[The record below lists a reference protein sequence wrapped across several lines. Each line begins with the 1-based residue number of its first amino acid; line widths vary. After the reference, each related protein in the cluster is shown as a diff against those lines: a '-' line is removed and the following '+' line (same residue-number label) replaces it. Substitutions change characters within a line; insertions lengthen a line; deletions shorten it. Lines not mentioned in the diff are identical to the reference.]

1 MSLPYSKKIMAFAFF
16 VIIIFSACIN
26 YFVKLESYRNLTSD
40 AITISSILL
49 AILGIYFGALSTLK
63 EQSIFFK
70 KAKEYGQNKNIMKGL
85 IKYIGLNVYINI
97 FFIFITII
105 YDVAPHANN
114 NIIKIIANT
123 IWLFLF
129 IVILLGTITVVNFIM
144 KIYLFED
151 NNKTRI
157 ET

>member
-1 MSLPYSKKIMAFAFF
+1 MAFAFS
-16 VIIIFSACIN
+16 IIIVFSACIN
-26 YFVKLESYRNLTSD
+26 YFVKLESYRNLTSV

-49 AILGIYFGALSTLK
+49 AILGIYFGVLSTLE
-63 EQSIFFK
+63 EQSSFFK
-70 KAKEYGQNKNIMKGL
+70 KAKEYDRDKDIMKGL

-105 YDVAPHANN
+105 YDVAPHINN
-114 NIIKIIANT
+114 RVIKILANT
-123 IWLFLF
+123 IWLSLF

-144 KIYLFED
+144 QIYLFED
-151 NNKTRI
+151 NKTKI

>member
-1 MSLPYSKKIMAFAFF
+1 MSLPYSKRIMAFAFS
-16 VIIIFSACIN
+16 IIIVFSACIN
-26 YFVKLESYRNLTSD
+26 YFVKLESYRNLTSV

-49 AILGIYFGALSTLK
+49 AILGIYFGVLSTLE
-63 EQSIFFK
+63 EQSSFFK
-70 KAKEYGQNKNIMKGL
+70 KAKEYDRDKDIMKGL

-105 YDVAPHANN
+105 YDVAPHINN
-114 NIIKIIANT
+114 RVIKILANT
-123 IWLFLF
+123 IWLSLF

-144 KIYLFED
+144 QIYLFED
-151 NNKTRI
+151 NKTKI

>member
-1 MSLPYSKKIMAFAFF
+1 MSLPYSKKIMAFTFF
-16 VIIIFSACIN
+16 VIIMFSACIN
-26 YFVKLESYRNLTSD
+26 YFIKLESYRNLTSD

-49 AILGIYFGALSTLK
+49 AILGIYFGILSTLE
-63 EQSIFFK
+63 EQSSFFK
-70 KAKEYGQNKNIMKGL
+70 KAKKYGQNKNIMKGL

-97 FFIFITII
+97 FFVFITVI
-105 YDVAPHANN
+105 YDVAPHINN
-114 NIIKIIANT
+114 RIIKIFANT
-123 IWLFLF
+123 IWLSLF

-151 NNKTRI
+151 NQTKT

>member
-1 MSLPYSKKIMAFAFF
+1 MSLPYSKKIMAFAFL
-16 VIIIFSACIN
+16 VIIIFSVCIN
-26 YFVKLESYRNLTSD
+26 YFVKLGSYRNLTSD

-49 AILGIYFGALSTLK
+49 AILGIYFGVLSTLE

-105 YDVAPHANN
+105 YDVAPHVNN
-114 NIIKIIANT
+114 SIIKLIANT

-129 IVILLGTITVVNFIM
+129 MVMLLGTITVVNFIM
-144 KIYLFED
+144 RIYLFED
-151 NNKTRI
+151 NNKTKI

>member
-1 MSLPYSKKIMAFAFF
+1 MSLPYSKKIMAFAFS
-16 VIIIFSACIN
+16 VIIVLSACIN

-49 AILGIYFGALSTLK
+49 AILGIYFGVLSTLE
-63 EQSIFFK
+63 EQSSFFK
-70 KAKEYGQNKNIMKGL
+70 KAKKYGQNKNIMKGL

-105 YDVAPHANN
+105 YDVAPHINN
-114 NIIKIIANT
+114 KIIKILANT
-123 IWLFLF
+123 IWLSLF

-151 NNKTRI
+151 NKTKAK
-157 ET
+157 T

>member
-16 VIIIFSACIN
+16 IIIIFSACIN

-49 AILGIYFGALSTLK
+49 AILGIYFGVLSTLE
-63 EQSIFFK
+63 EQSSFFK

-85 IKYIGLNVYINI
+85 IKYIGLNVYVNI
-97 FFIFITII
+97 FFVFITVI
-105 YDVAPHANN
+105 YDVAPHINN
-114 NIIKIIANT
+114 RIIKILANT
-123 IWLFLF
+123 IWLSLF

-151 NNKTRI
+151 NKTKI